1 MNPKPKKNKDIV
13 NSRIKHREEWRPF
26 AGIMLEEY
34 QEDYFIEDY
43 PNEYM
48 LYSLVVRPHQRK
60 NIGAITHQDG
70 TCRIQTVNDKLH
82 PEVTTLLQKYN
93 EKTGCPILL
102 NTSFNDNGQP
112 IIETP
117 QDAVDTFNKIDLDYL
132 IINNCLITKNK

>member
-1 MNPKPKKNKDIV
+1 MNPQPKKNKDIV

-34 QEDYFIEDY
+34 QGEYFQEDY

-48 LYSLVVRPHQRK
+48 LYSLVVKPYQRK

-70 TCRIQTVNDKLH
+70 TCRIQTVNSKLH

-117 QDAVDTFNKIDLDYL
+117 KDAVDTFNNIDLDYL
-132 IINNCLITKNK
+132 IINNFLITKNK

>member
-1 MNPKPKKNKDIV
+1 
-13 NSRIKHREEWRPF
+13 
-26 AGIMLEEY
+26 MLEEY

-48 LYSLVVRPHQRK
+48 LYSLVVRSHMRK
-60 NIGAITHQDG
+60 HIGAITHQDG

-117 QDAVDTFNKIDLDYL
+117 KDAVDTFNNIDLDYL
-132 IINNCLITKNK
+132 IINNFLITKNK

>member
-70 TCRIQTVNDKLH
+70 TCRIQTVNDKLYF
-82 PEVTTLLQKYN
+82 TNNSLLSASSYKYKPWSTPLN
-93 EKTGCPILL
+93 LALTILL
-102 NTSFNDNGQP
+102 STS
-112 IIETP
+112 I
-117 QDAVDTFNKIDLDYL
+117 
-132 IINNCLITKNK
+132 